1 MKWYKTTQ
9 DLSPVISC
17 RVRLARN
24 FKNYKFSHRLDSNH
38 AQQMIEQ
45 LNNSLC
51 EQHDI
56 AFKYTDI
63 NNHREIDKISLVEH
77 HKISLDLLYGDKP
90 RGLLSSA
97 DDTIHIMLNEE
108 DHVRIQCISDG
119 KNIQSV
125 YDKAAYVDDLI
136 ESVMEYAFDEQLG
149 YLTSC
154 PSNIGTGLRA
164 SYMVHLPMLERA
176 GKIDSIIS
184 SITRAGLTMRG
195 MYGETSDFM
204 GSIYQ
209 ISNQSSLGRSEQDI
223 LYLLENFTN
232 KIVEAELEAL
242 TKYIAKN
249 PIHFEDHV
257 YRAYGILKNAR
268 QIDVI
273 EARKLLSSVRVGAV
287 SGVLKPELTGISVY
301 GIMMNI
307 EYGNLCLNM
316 GYMADNEVNRTRA
329 TFIRKALGEVTPTP
343 IDATPPEPIA

>member
-9 DLSPVISC
+9 DLSPMISC

-24 FKNYKFSHRLDSNH
+24 FKDYKFSHRLDAEH
-38 AQQMIEQ
+38 AQQMISELTTHLTTQ
-45 LNNSLC
+45 
-51 EQHDI
+51 QDI
-56 AFKYTDI
+56 PFKYTDI
-63 NNHREIDKISLVEH
+63 ANHPEIEKISLVEH

-90 RGLLSSA
+90 RGLLSST
-97 DDTIHIMLNEE
+97 DDTIHVMLNEE

-125 YDKAAYVDDLI
+125 YDKATYVDDLI
-136 ESVMEYAFDEQLG
+136 EANMAYAFDEKLG

-154 PSNIGTGLRA
+154 PSNIGTGMRA

-184 SITRAGLTMRG
+184 SITRAGLTLRG

-204 GSIYQ
+204 GSVYQ

-223 LYLLENFTN
+223 LYLLENFSN

-249 PIHFEDHV
+249 PVHFEDHV
-257 YRAYGILKNAR
+257 YRAYGILKHAR
-268 QIDVI
+268 QIDI
-273 EARKLLSSVRVGAV
+273 SEARKLLSSVRLGAV
-287 SGVLKPELTGISVY
+287 SGVLKPDLVGISVY

-307 EYGNLCLNM
+307 EYGNLRLNM
-316 GYMADNEVNRTRA
+316 GYMTDNEVNKTRA
-329 TFIRKALGEVTPTP
+329 TFIRRALGEASPS
-343 IDATPPEPIA
+343 